1 MKILRPLADPQR
13 KDSFSVKWRKKRF
26 ALFRQL
32 LAELKPP
39 VRILDVGGTEYFW
52 RNVHFVPE
60 SETSIVLLNLYKI
73 EVNVPWITSV
83 VGNGMD
89 LSRYA
94 DREFDVVFS
103 NSVIEHLGTWENQQ
117 KMASEIRRVGKH
129 YFVQTPNVYFP
140 IEPHFLFPFFHFL
153 PESYK
158 IWIIRNF
165 DTGWFDR
172 IPDRKTAE
180 AAVREIRL
188 LSKKEL
194 KYLFPESTIYC
205 EKVLGMTKSFV
216 AWK

>member
-1 MKILRPLADPQR
+1 
-13 KDSFSVKWRKKRF
+13 
-26 ALFRQL
+26 
-32 LAELKPP
+32 
-39 VRILDVGGTEYFW
+39 
-52 RNVHFVPE
+52 
-60 SETSIVLLNLYKI
+60 
-73 EVNVPWITSV
+73 
-83 VGNGMD
+83 MD

-194 KYLFPESTIYC
+194 KYLFPEVPFTVKEYW
-205 EKVLGMTKSFV
+205 
-216 AWK
+216 A